1 MLERVGK
8 QTIDIGRNEFRQHFQ
23 ILCVSCG
30 VKIRDKASEDSYGL
44 CLKCFYADLAKRL
57 SEQKR
62 VSVGEFV
69 SER

>member
-1 MLERVGK
+1 MIANVVGRASA
-8 QTIDIGRNEFRQHFQ
+8 ISGNELRQEFQ

-44 CLKCFYADLAKRL
+44 CLKCFYADLAKRFNG
-57 SEQKR
+57 QAR
-62 VSVGEFV
+62 VTAGEFV

>member
-1 MLERVGK
+1 MVEVVTTGNRDQAAG
-8 QTIDIGRNEFRQHFQ
+8 QTMAAFK

-30 VKIRDKASEDSYGL
+30 VKIREKASEDSYGL

-57 SEQKR
+57 RRQPR
-62 VSVGEFV
+62 VIPGEFV